1 MHCVKLLGQRLMV
14 LKFERQ
20 VAEFEVRVAV
30 MNDFTALGI
39 PVIKVARWSRPDKG
53 EVQRSADL
61 CSRDVKV

>member
-1 MHCVKLLGQRLMV
+1 MV